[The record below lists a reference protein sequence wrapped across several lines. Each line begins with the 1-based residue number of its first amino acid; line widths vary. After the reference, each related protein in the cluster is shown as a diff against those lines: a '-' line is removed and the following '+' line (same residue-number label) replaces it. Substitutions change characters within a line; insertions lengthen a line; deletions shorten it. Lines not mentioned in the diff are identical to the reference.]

1 MATQTQFVIRIDKN
15 LKTLAQKKAQE
26 TLGIG
31 LGTLTKIFLKA
42 FVSKAEISFYLGDKE
57 FDEKFNELL
66 KSKKVSSAIKK
77 IANNL

>member
-1 MATQTQFVIRIDKN
+1 MTTQTQFIIRIDKD

-42 FVSKAEISFYLGDKE
+42 FVSKSEISFYLGDKE
-57 FDEKFNELL
+57 FDQKFNELL
-66 KSKKVSSAIKK
+66 KSEKVSSAIKK
-77 IANNL
+77 IANSV

>member
-1 MATQTQFVIRIDKN
+1 MTTQTQFVIRIDKN

-26 TLGIG
+26 TLGVG

-57 FDEKFNELL
+57 FDKKFNELL
-66 KSKKVSSAIKK
+66 KTKTVTSAIKK
-77 IANNL
+77 LGNSL